1 MIESIDKYEITK
13 DFKIRL
19 VKSKK
24 FKTDLIGLVLLRPLT
39 DKEAS
44 QLALISRLLS
54 RGTME
59 YPNAKTFND
68 KLDELY
74 GAIFISDTV
83 KYGERIAMHCKIQF
97 PNKRLIEN
105 KDIYKEAAVFLRNAL
120 FDVYHEDGKFNQEFF
135 DQEKN
140 NLIEEINSRVNDKI
154 SYAVERCIETMC
166 EDEAFSVYQ
175 YGSIETIESLT
186 NEEVYAYYKELLSSS
201 PIEILSIG
209 DIDSDEIYEVLE
221 KTFDIVSQK
230 EVVDT
235 ECKNEIHGEKV
246 VKHITEDMNV
256 NQGKLTLGFRVNI
269 RYDDPLYEPAV
280 LFATILGGGG
290 NSALFKNIR
299 EKESLCYYIFS
310 KIEKFKSIMLIA
322 AGIEVENYDR
332 TLELVLEEIEKLKTG
347 NFTKEDIDIAKEVI
361 VSSIRS
367 LSDYPNSFVNY
378 YYSRELTGRE
388 YDEEKMIE
396 DVMNV
401 TKKEI
406 IEAGN
411 KLILDTVHFIRGDK
425 QNDN

>member
-1 MIESIDKYEITK
+1 MIESIDKYEVTK

-24 FKTDLIGLVLLRPLT
+24 FKTDLIGLFLLRPLS

-44 QLALISRLLS
+44 QMALISRLLS
-54 RGTME
+54 RGTMG
-59 YPNAKTFND
+59 YPNAKSFND
-68 KLDELY
+68 RLDDLY

-105 KDIYKEAAVFLRNAL
+105 KDIYKDAAMFLRNAL
-120 FDVYHEDGKFNQEFF
+120 FDVYHEGDRFNQEFF

-140 NLIEEINSRVNDKI
+140 KLIEEINSRVNDKI
-154 SYAVERCIETMC
+154 TYAVERCIETMC

-175 YGSIETIESLT
+175 YGSVDTIQSLT
-186 NEEVYAYYKELLSSS
+186 NEEVYAYYLEFLTSS
-201 PIEILSIG
+201 PMEILSIG
-209 DIDSDEIYEVLE
+209 DIDPDETYELIE
-221 KTFDIVSQK
+221 KTFDIKNQN

-235 ECKNEIHGEKV
+235 ECQKVIYEKRDA
-246 VKHITEDMNV
+246 KHITENMNV
-256 NQGKLTLGFRVNI
+256 NQGKLTLGFRTNI

-290 NSALFKNIR
+290 NSTLFRNVR

-322 AGIEVENYDR
+322 AGIEVENYEK
-332 TLELVLEEIEKLKTG
+332 TLKLILEEIEKLKIG
-347 NFTKEDIDIAKEVI
+347 EFTEDDINIAKEVI
-361 VSSIRS
+361 VSSVRS
-367 LSDYPNSFVNY
+367 LVDYPNSFINY
-378 YYSRELTGRE
+378 YYSRELTGFE
-388 YDEEKMIE
+388 YDEKKMIE
-396 DVMNV
+396 DIMKV
-401 TKKEI
+401 TKEEI

-411 KLILDTVHFIRGDK
+411 TLILDTVHFIRGDK